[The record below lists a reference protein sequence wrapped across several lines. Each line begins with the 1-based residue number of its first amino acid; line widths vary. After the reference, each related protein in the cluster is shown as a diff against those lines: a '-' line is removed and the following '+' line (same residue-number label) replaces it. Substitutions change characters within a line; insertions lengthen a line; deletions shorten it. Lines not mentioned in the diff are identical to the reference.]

1 MWGDELENTI
11 DTLNIE
17 IKSSAK
23 SASTELSEL
32 ASKLRA
38 LGESIRTISTGGLT
52 NVSNEL
58 KAFSNSL
65 SEIKVSD
72 NLKGLSELANKI
84 QKINKLETNNLSNVS
99 VSVKEFY
106 GALDEYGKIDINNN
120 DDIKKAIE
128 NIGKLGNLKIDNSK
142 DFIKNV
148 KNLSDVLKNLSGIQ
162 FNGDGINNIVKSIK
176 KLSEIN
182 LSNTDSESLKN
193 IAKSLKGFNRIKDV
207 SSSVNRFVSAIAR
220 LASAGIKTKEVAT
233 NLPLLSKELRKMV
246 TSFSQAQK
254 VSQEVTTFVSAIGQL
269 ANAGKKTQ
277 ETAQNIRKLGKEL
290 KQFFII
296 MSKVPNI
303 KQSTIQMT
311 QALAQLASQG
321 GKVGTASK
329 TLNNTLQKI
338 SGIGNKV
345 SATFKNIGNSFI
357 NAAKK
362 LNPFKSSVNQTSL
375 SLKGLI
381 GSVVAFKG
389 FQQLGNFSKKAIEL
403 GSDIVEVENVVD
415 VSFGKLSKHAYDF
428 AATATEKF
436 GLSQLA
442 AKNYAGTMM
451 AILKSSDVT
460 ETSAAQMSTTLA
472 GLSGDLAS
480 FYNISTDEAFYKIR
494 AGIAGEVMPLRQLG
508 INMTVANL
516 EAYALANG
524 IKKTYNN
531 MSQAEKTMLRYNYLM
546 SQTTSQQGDFAR
558 TSGTWANQVRILKL
572 NFDQLSA
579 SIGQGFIAA
588 LLPVVKVINSLMQGL
603 YALAERFRGFMY
615 TLTGYKGE
623 GSQSGIVDEF
633 AGVGDVADDASQGMD
648 NATDS
653 AKKLKA
659 AIGGL
664 SFDKLN
670 VISTQ
675 KDKDKSEQKED
686 ITGKLEG
693 LGKID
698 TSSIT
703 DAFQNAPVAEAISE
717 LARKIR
723 EAFLREDWEGLGKIL
738 GNAINSAIQKFGEFI
753 DWNNV
758 GDKITKIITAFTKT
772 FNSLVETIDWKNLGV
787 AIGKGIDTIV
797 NSLNLLVT
805 GIDFKKLG
813 SSFAD
818 GINGI
823 FSTVNWE
830 NLGKLIGNG
839 FMIPWNI
846 LYGLVT
852 TLNWKQLGTS
862 FAEGVNGIFSTVNFT
877 TIGLTIANGLN
888 GIGVAL
894 TNFTQTVK
902 WSDIA
907 KNIYE
912 GLNTAIHTIQ
922 WAELGKSLSNFVVT
936 FLNTIYEIVQNTDW
950 QALGRGIGEF
960 LSNIDWWTILSTVF
974 KIVSEVMSGLI
985 EGLGETGA
993 GKIII
998 ALGIMKNAFAM
1009 FDLASGLAVPIL
1021 GALDKFKLL
1030 PDGIKNLI
1038 PSIGTAVGGI
1048 GSSFSRLAPMAGS
1061 AITGAVGQL
1070 GRLVAS
1076 IGPAGWIAIGV
1087 AAGTALIIANWDKVK
1102 TAAGATKDWVVNK
1115 WNELKNGLSNTGNN
1129 ISNAVSTTWNNIK
1142 TSTGNVFNGIGN
1154 TVSTAW
1160 NSAVEKTKTG
1170 LSSLS
1175 ASTSTAWENLK
1186 TTVGTTF
1193 DNIGN
1198 KIVETWSNSSAET
1211 TTKLTDAEL
1220 SMNTV
1225 LQSMSNNSS
1234 SKMTSIKNNITSTL
1248 STISTTMKTKWSEI
1262 SGNFQNVTTD
1272 IARKFEQLPRTIA
1285 SSLSNLNSVG
1295 RNAAQQFANGFRSV
1309 HIPVPK
1315 VNVSYT
1321 SAKVGD
1327 KSIQIPNFNVQ
1338 WFATGGFPEDGFFFA
1353 NHNELVGKFSNGKT
1367 VVANNEQ
1374 IITGISQGV
1383 ASAINGTLVPILKS
1397 MNNSD
1402 GTTVHIEMDN
1412 DGIFKIVQEQSQ
1424 QNFKRTGKYGIANL

>member
-1 MWGDELENTI
+1 MENTI

-17 IKSSAK
+17 IKTSAK
-23 SASTELSEL
+23 NASTELSEL
-32 ASKLRA
+32 ANKLRE
-38 LGESIRTISTGGLT
+38 LGESIRTISAGGLA

-58 KAFSNSL
+58 KEFSNSL
-65 SEIKVSD
+65 SEIKVSN
-72 NLKGLSELANKI
+72 NLKGLSELADKI
-84 QKINKLETNNLSNVS
+84 QKINKLETNNLINVS
-99 VSVKEFY
+99 MSVREFY
-106 GALDEYGKIDINNN
+106 GVLYKYSKIDINNN
-120 DDIKKAIE
+120 DDVKKAIE

-142 DFIKNV
+142 GFVKKT
-148 KNLSDVLKNLSGIQ
+148 KNLADVLKKLSNVQ
-162 FNGDGINNIVKSIK
+162 FSEDGAKNIVKSIK
-176 KLSEIN
+176 KLSEID

-193 IAKSLKGFNRIKDV
+193 IAKSLKGFDKIKDV
-207 SSSVNRFVSAIAR
+207 SSSVNRFVSALAR
-220 LASAGIKTKEVAT
+220 LASAGIKTKSTAK
-233 NLPLLSKELRKMV
+233 NLPLLSEKLKKTIAAFKE
-246 TSFSQAQK
+246 ADN
-254 VSQEVTTFVSAIGQL
+254 VSQEVITFTSSISQL
-269 ANAGKKTQ
+269 ANAGSKTQ
-277 ETAQNIRKLGKEL
+277 ETARNIGKLGGQL
-290 KQFFII
+290 KNFFII

-329 TLNNTLQKI
+329 TLNNTLQKF

-345 SATFKNIGNSFI
+345 SAALKNIGNSFI

-362 LNPFKSSVNQTSL
+362 INPFKSSVNQTSL
-375 SLKGLI
+375 SLKSLI

-415 VSFGKLSKHAYDF
+415 VSFGRLSKHAYDF
-428 AATATEKF
+428 AETATEKF

-451 AILKSSDVT
+451 AILKSSDVA
-460 ETSAAQMSTTLA
+460 ETSAAKMSTTLA
-472 GLSGDLAS
+472 GLAGDLAS
-480 FYNISTDEAFYKIR
+480 FYNIETDEAFYKIR

-524 IKKTYNN
+524 IEKTYNN
-531 MSQAEKTMLRYNYLM
+531 MSQAEKTLLRYNYLM
-546 SQTTSQQGDFAR
+546 AQTTSQQGDFTR

-579 SIGQGFIAA
+579 SIGQGFISA

-603 YALAERFRGFMY
+603 YALAERFRVFMY

-633 AGVGDVADDASQGMD
+633 AGVGDVADDASKGMD

-675 KDKDKSEQKED
+675 KDKDKPDQKED
-686 ITGKLEG
+686 ITGKLDN
-693 LGKID
+693 LGKLD
-698 TSSIT
+698 VGSIT

-723 EAFLREDWEGLGKIL
+723 EAFLKEDWESLGLIL
-738 GNAINSAIQKFGEFI
+738 GNAINSAIQKFSDFI
-753 DWNNV
+753 DWNNI
-758 GDKITKIITAFTKT
+758 GAKITYIITAFTTT
-772 FNSLVETIDWKNLGV
+772 FNSLVSNINWNSLGV
-787 AIGKGIDTIV
+787 ATGKGIDTIV
-797 NSLNLLVT
+797 NSLNLLIT
-805 GIDFKKLG
+805 GIDFKTLG
-813 SSFAD
+813 SSFSE

-823 FSTVNWE
+823 FETVNWE
-830 NLGKLIGNG
+830 NLGKLIGSG

-852 TLNWKQLGTS
+852 NLNWKQLGTS
-862 FAEGVNGIFSTVNFT
+862 FAEGVNGIFSSVNFT
-877 TIGLTIANGLN
+877 TIGLTISKGLN
-888 GIGVAL
+888 GIGVVL

-912 GLNTAIHTIQ
+912 GLNTAIYTIQ
-922 WAELGKSLSNFVVT
+922 WSELGKSLSNFVVSL
-936 FLNTIYEIVQNTDW
+936 LNTIYEIAKNTDW

-960 LSNIDWWTILSTVF
+960 LSNIDWLTILSTVF
-974 KIVSEVMSGLI
+974 KIISEVMVGLI

-993 GKIII
+993 GKVII
-998 ALGIMKNAFAM
+998 ALGVIKMAFST
-1009 FDLASGLAVPIL
+1009 FDLASGMVTPLMGVL
-1021 GALDKFKLL
+1021 EKFKLL
-1030 PDGIKNLI
+1030 PTGISQII
-1038 PSIGTAVGGI
+1038 PSVGTSIGGI
-1048 GSSFSRLAPMAGS
+1048 GGTFSKLAPMAGS
-1061 AITGAVGQL
+1061 AITGAVGKL
-1070 GRLVAS
+1070 GGLVTA
-1076 IGPAGWIAIGV
+1076 IGPYGWIAIGV
-1087 AAGTALIIANWDKVK
+1087 VAGAALIIANWDKVK
-1102 TAAGATKDWVVNK
+1102 NAASTVKDWIVNK
-1115 WNELKNGLSNTGNN
+1115 WNELKNGLSNAGNS
-1129 ISNAVSTTWNNIK
+1129 ISSAVSTAWNSIK

-1154 TVSTAW
+1154 TVTTAW
-1160 NSAVEKTKTG
+1160 KKATDGTNTG
-1170 LSSLS
+1170 LTSM
-1175 ASTSTAWENLK
+1175 STSTNTILGGLK
-1186 TTVGTTF
+1186 TNTDSTF
-1193 DNIGN
+1193 DSIGD
-1198 KIVETWSNSSAET
+1198 KISKTWSNSSMET
-1211 TTKLTDAEL
+1211 TTKLSEAEI
-1220 SMNTV
+1220 SMNET
-1225 LQSMSNNSS
+1225 LQRMNNNSN
-1234 SKMTSIKNNITSTL
+1234 SKMMAIKNNIVSTL
-1248 STISTTMKTKWSEI
+1248 NTISTTMKTRWTEI
-1262 SGNFQNVTTD
+1262 SNYFQNVTTD
-1272 IARKFEQLPRTIA
+1272 IAKKFEQLPRTIA
-1285 SSLSNLNSVG
+1285 SSLGNLYSVG

-1321 SAKVGD
+1321 SVKAGD
-1327 KSIQIPNFNVQ
+1327 KSIQIPNFSVQ